1 MPSLFAAKNEKRKK
15 LQTRFIPLVSFSA
28 THAKLAYFL
37 CNSTLEPGTDYTKRL
52 QRVAGIF
59 CRHRLLSRYA

>member
-37 CNSTLEPGTDYTKRL
+37 YNSTLEPGTAAARRL
-52 QRVAGIF
+52 QRVTGIF
-59 CRHRLLSRYA
+59 DRHRLLSSYV

>member
-37 CNSTLEPGTDYTKRL
+37 CTLTHEPGTASARRL

-59 CRHRLLSRYA
+59 DRHRRLSSYV